1 MVFLNIDEL
10 IYLLLFAVLFEVF
23 SMGGFGGLRI
33 KKASIVFVLTFGYDG
48 VSGLAT
54 LFIFLEIA
62 SNHMLK

>member
-33 KKASIVFVLTFGYDG
+33 KKASIVFVLAFGYDG

-54 LFIFLEIA
+54 LFVFLEMA